1 LIPKI
6 EKKKKIFLINFEHQI
21 IKTNKAEKQTG
32 DQSIKTLG
40 QMECRRFEI
49 SKHRPS
55 QTVVIQRR
63 FA

>member
-1 LIPKI
+1 M
-6 EKKKKIFLINFEHQI
+6 EKKIIFLINFQHQI

-49 SKHRPS
+49 S
-55 QTVVIQRR
+55 
-63 FA
+63 

>member
-1 LIPKI
+1 M
-6 EKKKKIFLINFEHQI
+6 EKKKIFLINFQHQI

-49 SKHRPS
+49 S
-55 QTVVIQRR
+55 
-63 FA
+63 

>member
-1 LIPKI
+1 MKNNHIIHHGSLLILKM
-6 EKKKKIFLINFEHQI
+6 EKKIIFLINLKHQI

-49 SKHRPS
+49 S
-55 QTVVIQRR
+55 
-63 FA
+63 